1 MDNFYLGIDIGSS
14 YTKYI
19 VIDEKDNIVYS
30 KILKTLSRNKEEKEN
45 LKKHIKD
52 NFKVSYSCATGYGR
66 EHAKDCDITK
76 TEIYCA
82 SAGVSELFKEVKT
95 IVDVGGEDVKVIK
108 SGKDGKVLDFYMNT
122 KCAAGTGTFITE
134 IADRAEIDVRKL
146 SGLAAKSNFAKELNS
161 FCTVFAKTE
170 IMKWL
175 FDDVPIEDVAKGI
188 YISIVNRVAKIRMDR
203 ELPIY
208 LIGGVS
214 QYHPYL
220 KNVME
225 EKFNSKVMV
234 PENPQ
239 IVSAFGAAILA
250 RKFYGKINDGK
261 TNKVMQNK
269 NMGK

>member
-1 MDNFYLGIDIGSS
+1 MTMEQYYLGIDIGSS
-14 YTKYI
+14 YTKYV
-19 VIDEKDNIVYS
+19 VIDSDNKVVYTS
-30 KILKTLSRNKEEKEN
+30 ILKTLSRNREEKEKVN
-45 LKKHIKD
+45 NYISD
-52 NFKVSYSCATGYGR
+52 NFRVRFSCATGYGR
-66 EHAKDCDITK
+66 EHAKNCDITK

-82 SAGVSELFKEVKT
+82 SAGVSELNREVKT
-95 IVDVGGEDVKVIK
+95 IVDVGGEDVKVIQ
-108 SGKDGKVLDFYMNT
+108 SGEDGRVLDFYMNT

-134 IADRAEIDVRKL
+134 IAERAEIDITTM
-146 SGLAAKSNFAKELNS
+146 SELASKSNFAKELNS

-188 YISIVNRVAKIRMDR
+188 YISIVNRISKIRMDK

-225 EKFNSKVMV
+225 EKFNSKVIV

-239 IVSAFGAAILA
+239 LISAFGAAILA
-250 RKFYGKINDGK
+250 KKRSEKINDKQEKK
-261 TNKVMQNK
+261 TIAP
-269 NMGK
+269 